1 VHKLLLKGKT
11 LGQIVK
17 NHRIVDLNI
26 CEQKVCDY
34 IHYCSNVAI
43 NTHGRKPRWVL
54 LYTQEVARRNLGS
67 SNPRM
72 EIDSPAPTYALATHS
87 QDVSIIATKPNIPRS
102 SAPTSHGEV
111 MQADV
116 AAAVQRSTAPVSCAA
131 AHVTLCSARHLPH
144 GDGMWE
150 TCDSFIE
157 LVYKDKTLTST
168 VKKNSLNPDWDPE
181 DQAKFEF
188 DLSSGELED
197 LRINIKDWN
206 RTTKLLGT
214 TVIGVNTLKQLM
226 AGDKAA
232 FPSDEFLIT
241 ALITAPDGTP
251 LMGKDQQQT
260 HLVLKVAIV
269 KEPYAEQPGGM
280 MIAPDLTKVTPEL
293 EVSQQQQAS
302 SRANRRSPS
311 HVPSPETRNPKATRA
326 NPLSG
331 NWPPAFSR
339 TASSSGRTASLP
351 QVSESKTSVGM
362 QVNLHTVSC

>member
-1 VHKLLLKGKT
+1 MQQEPVILAPDHKVEV
-11 LGQIVK
+11 IV
-17 NHRIVDLNI
+17 
-26 CEQKVCDY
+26 E
-34 IHYCSNVAI
+34 
-43 NTHGRKPRWVL
+43 
-54 LYTQEVARRNLGS
+54 
-67 SNPRM
+67 
-72 EIDSPAPTYALATHS
+72 
-87 QDVSIIATKPNIPRS
+87 
-102 SAPTSHGEV
+102 
-111 MQADV
+111 
-116 AAAVQRSTAPVSCAA
+116 
-131 AHVTLCSARHLPH
+131 VTLCAARNLPNV
-144 GDGMWE
+144 DGGGLMGIWGAS
-150 TCDSFIE
+150 CDAFVE
-157 LVYKDKTLTST
+157 LACKDKTLKST
-168 VKKNSLNPDWDPE
+168 VKKNSLDPDWNPE
-181 DQAKFEF
+181 EKFEF
-188 DLSSGELED
+188 NLFSGELAD
-197 LRINIKDWN
+197 IQIQLKDWN
-206 RTTKLLGT
+206 PTSSAKLLGT

-339 TASSSGRTASLP
+339 TAPSSGRTASLP

-362 QVNLHTVSC
+362 QVNLHRRVHVECVLFAFTPANYKSSTPARIECMKAPFTHSSFINRCDLKPPSVCAGLIEQQPCAVFRHFSPISNGPQPPSAGRKEILKPYRTPWGPTHTRRRRGTAKRNHG

>member
-1 VHKLLLKGKT
+1 M
-11 LGQIVK
+11 Q
-17 NHRIVDLNI
+17 
-26 CEQKVCDY
+26 
-34 IHYCSNVAI
+34 SVA
-43 NTHGRKPRWVL
+43 
-54 LYTQEVARRNLGS
+54 
-67 SNPRM
+67 
-72 EIDSPAPTYALATHS
+72 
-87 QDVSIIATKPNIPRS
+87 
-102 SAPTSHGEV
+102 
-111 MQADV
+111 
-116 AAAVQRSTAPVSCAA
+116 AAAVQRSTAPLSCAA

-144 GDGMWE
+144 GDGTWG

-157 LVYKDKTLTST
+157 FVYKDKTLTST

-197 LRINIKDWN
+197 IRIQIKVVLFHDDS
-206 RTTKLLGT
+206 TTSAKLLGT
-214 TVIGVNTLKQLM
+214 TVIGVNTFKQLM
-226 AGDKAA
+226 TCDKDA

-269 KEPYAEQPGGM
+269 KVPYAEQPAGM
-280 MIAPDLTKVTPEL
+280 MITPDLTKVTAEQ
-293 EVSQQQQAS
+293 EVFQKQEAS

-311 HVPSPETRNPKATRA
+311 HAPSPETRNPKATRA

-339 TASSSGRTASLP
+339 TAPSSGRTASLP
-351 QVSESKTSVGM
+351 QVSESKASVGM
-362 QVNLHTVSC
+362 QVNLQTVSC

>member
-1 VHKLLLKGKT
+1 
-11 LGQIVK
+11 
-17 NHRIVDLNI
+17 
-26 CEQKVCDY
+26 
-34 IHYCSNVAI
+34 
-43 NTHGRKPRWVL
+43 
-54 LYTQEVARRNLGS
+54 
-67 SNPRM
+67 
-72 EIDSPAPTYALATHS
+72 
-87 QDVSIIATKPNIPRS
+87 
-102 SAPTSHGEV
+102 
-111 MQADV
+111 MQADA

-144 GDGMWE
+144 GDGMWG
-150 TCDSFIE
+150 TCDSLIE

-168 VKKNSLNPDWDPE
+168 VKKKSLNPDWDPE

-197 LRINIKDWN
+197 IRIQIKDWN
-206 RTTKLLGT
+206 RTTSAKLLGT
-214 TVIGVNTLKQLM
+214 TVIGVNALKRLM

-241 ALITAPDGTP
+241 APDGTP
-251 LMGKDQQQT
+251 MMGKDQQQT

-280 MIAPDLTKVTPEL
+280 IIAPDLTNVTPEQ

-302 SRANRRSPS
+302 SPANRRSPS

-339 TASSSGRTASLP
+339 TAPSSGRTASLP

-362 QVNLHTVSC
+362 QVNLHTRVHAECVLFAFTPANYKSSTPAPIECMKAPFTHSSFINRCDLKPPSVCAGLIEQQPSAVFCHFSQISNGPQPPSAGRKGIFKPYRTPW